1 MGNKMKKTRKQLE
14 IKLLIISYLLIMLIL
29 PILALFN
36 ETSIAFPEDF
46 YKKAFNPITLSTY
59 WITLSNGFI
68 TALINGF
75 FGLIVA
81 WILVKYD
88 FWGKKI
94 IDSTIALPTAVA
106 GLTLST
112 VYSDQYPIGSF
123 LNNFGIEVVYNNTG
137 VSLAMLFVSFPFVVR
152 TVQPVLEELEQDIEE
167 VSWSLGGSYIETFF
181 RIILPLIFPAL
192 ITGIILAFSRAIGE
206 YGSIV
211 IIASNIPFRDLV
223 ASVLIFQSL
232 EQYDKTGATIIGTIV
247 LLTSLIL
254 LLSIPC

>member
-1 MGNKMKKTRKQLE
+1 MG
-14 IKLLIISYLLIMLIL
+14 
-29 PILALFN
+29 
-36 ETSIAFPEDF
+36 
-46 YKKAFNPITLSTY
+46 
-59 WITLSNGFI
+59 LSNGFI

-94 IDSTIALPTAVA
+94 IDSTIDLPFALPTAVA

-181 RIILPLIFPAL
+181 RIILPLIF
-192 ITGIILAFSRAIGE
+192 
-206 YGSIV
+206 
-211 IIASNIPFRDLV
+211 
-223 ASVLIFQSL
+223 QSL

-254 LLSIPC
+254 LLSIN